1 LEFLVDGVPV
11 RSSGSVGLDQS
22 LDFVLELPIQ
32 DKWLRK
38 HRALQSLSGQVIRI
52 PIQGTLEKP
61 RVDNRAVADLSKHLL
76 QGVAERVLG
85 DEINRQLKKLFRKK

>member
-1 LEFLVDGVPV
+1 
-11 RSSGSVGLDQS
+11 
-22 LDFVLELPIQ
+22 
-32 DKWLRK
+32 
-38 HRALQSLSGQVIRI
+38 VIRI